1 MDQLE
6 LADRFDAQRPR
17 LLGIAYRILGSL
29 TEAEDAVQETWLRL
43 QGRDVAAIE
52 NLEARLG
59 KPVTS
64 SNHALAWHSLRLGG
78 FSNAIGGYGR
88 LMRI

>member
-29 TEAEDAVQETWLRL
+29 TEAEDAVQET
-43 QGRDVAAIE
+43 
-52 NLEARLG
+52 
-59 KPVTS
+59 
-64 SNHALAWHSLRLGG
+64 
-78 FSNAIGGYGR
+78 
-88 LMRI
+88 